1 MPHAITRRLHR
12 TRTRSCAAPTSRRIS
27 TGCSSR
33 TRESATGAAMTEFT
47 VSAPASSA
55 NLGAGF
61 DAVALALELR
71 MTAHVRDR
79 APGASPAW
87 TYSGA
92 HAPTHDALRGCI
104 ERAIA
109 HVAPATPALTVHLDN
124 AIPLGA
130 GLGSSAAAC
139 ALGVAIGARLVERM
153 PDDDVLAR
161 AVAELEGHPDNAL
174 AAWYGGA
181 VIAAFGDDGLTVAR
195 FPPPAV
201 DAVVVVPELALSTAQ
216 ARALMPQTYARADAV
231 HNVQRA
237 ALLGAALAAGR
248 VDLLRAAVRDKLHQP
263 YRASVIPGLAEILEL
278 DDPAVVAVALSGA
291 GPSVLALVH
300 EEPRRIGSLI
310 AAIFARHGL
319 RSTILTPA
327 LASSG
332 LSAQSKLGT

>member
-1 MPHAITRRLHR
+1 
-12 TRTRSCAAPTSRRIS
+12 
-27 TGCSSR
+27 
-33 TRESATGAAMTEFT
+33 MTAFT

-71 MTAHVRDR
+71 MTAHVREC
-79 APGASPAW
+79 ASGEPSEW

-92 HAPTHDALRGCI
+92 HAPTHDGLRGCI
-104 ERAIA
+104 ERAVARI
-109 HVAPATPALTVHLDN
+109 APAAAPVNVALDN

-139 ALGVAIGARLVERM
+139 ALGVAIGARLVERS
-153 PDDDVLAR
+153 PEDHVLAR

-195 FPPPAV
+195 FAPPAV
-201 DAVVVVPELALSTAQ
+201 AAVVVVPEIALSTAH
-216 ARALMPQTYARADAV
+216 ARDLMPQTYARADAV

-248 VDLLRAAVRDKLHQP
+248 LDLLRAAVRDKLHQP
-263 YRASVIPGLAEILEL
+263 YRASVIPGLDEILEL
-278 DDPAVVAVALSGA
+278 DDPSLVAVALSGA

-300 EEPRRIGSLI
+300 DDPQRIGKLV
-310 AAIFARHGL
+310 AAVFARHGV
-319 RSTILTPA
+319 RSAILTPP
-327 LASSG
+327 LASTG
-332 LSAQSKLGT
+332 LIVTAPAA